1 MRNRILA
8 AWLLSIVLWLGSWF
22 MISPALALT
31 PIQLSDLSYK
41 DCPPELA
48 QGNVT
53 SGGSSSPANCFLVTG
68 KANNPSGKTVYD
80 ADVFGRIY
88 DANGEP
94 ALQNRSRLGAIPE
107 LPPGISDFEIR
118 ISVPANQPTPLR
130 LEKFKASG
138 FAGSVNPSILVH

>member
-1 MRNRILA
+1 MINRIVA
-8 AWLLSIVLWLGSWF
+8 AWLFSIVLWLGSWF
-22 MISPALALT
+22 IISPAFAIT
-31 PIQLSDLSYK
+31 PIELTNISYK

-48 QGNVT
+48 EGNVT
-53 SGGSSSPANCFLVTG
+53 SGGSAPANCFMVTG
-68 KANNPSGKTVYD
+68 KAKNPSGKMVYD
-80 ADVFGRIY
+80 ADVYGRIL

-118 ISVPANQPTPLR
+118 ISVPANQPTPLK

-138 FAGSVNPSILVH
+138 FAGNVSPSI

>member
-8 AWLLSIVLWLGSWF
+8 AWLFSIVLWLGSWF
-22 MISPALALT
+22 IISPAFALT
-31 PIQLSDLSYK
+31 PIELSNISYK

-48 QGNVT
+48 EGNVT
-53 SGGSSSPANCFLVTG
+53 SGGSSPATCFMVTG
-68 KANNPSGKTVYD
+68 KAKNPSGKMVYD
-80 ADVFGRIY
+80 ADVYGRIL

-107 LPPGISDFEIR
+107 LPPGVSDFEIR
-118 ISVPANQPTPLR
+118 ISVPANQPTPLK

-138 FAGSVNPSILVH
+138 FAGNVSPSI

>member
-8 AWLLSIVLWLGSWF
+8 AWLFSIVLWLGSWF
-22 MISPALALT
+22 IISPAFALT
-31 PIQLSDLSYK
+31 PIELTNISYK

-48 QGNVT
+48 EGNVT
-53 SGGSSSPANCFLVTG
+53 SGGSSPANCFMVTG
-68 KANNPSGKTVYD
+68 KAKNPSGKMVYD
-80 ADVFGRIY
+80 ADVYGRIL

-107 LPPGISDFEIR
+107 LPPGVSDFEIR
-118 ISVPANQPTPLR
+118 ISVPANQPTPLK

-138 FAGSVNPSILVH
+138 FAGNVSPSI

>member
-8 AWLLSIVLWLGSWF
+8 AWLFSIVLWLGSWF
-22 MISPALALT
+22 IISPAFAVT
-31 PIQLSDLSYK
+31 PIELTNISYK

-48 QGNVT
+48 RGNVT
-53 SGGSSSPANCFLVTG
+53 SGGSSAATCFMVTG
-68 KANNPSGKTVYD
+68 KAKNPSGKMVYD
-80 ADVFGRIY
+80 ADVYGRIL

-107 LPPGISDFEIR
+107 LPPGVSDFEIR
-118 ISVPANQPTPLR
+118 ISVPANQPTPLK

-138 FAGSVNPSILVH
+138 FAGNVSPSI